1 MPRAAKTIREHLL
14 HGTVPQ
20 GKPEKPSAFQGGRPK
35 FPAHLSAVA
44 RREAKRIAKI
54 LLERGTCTPGD
65 FAAIAL
71 YAELY
76 ARWVSLKEN
85 IGDEWEVDTVVLDS
99 NGVARTV
106 RRVNPLLKILAAT
119 EARMQSTF
127 KSLAITP
134 LDREKAK
141 QTSPNQKEEIVPGSM
156 ADLMPELLVIEGKKK

>member
-1 MPRAAKTIREHLL
+1 MGRPAKTIRQHLL

-35 FPAHLSAVA
+35 FPSHLSPVA

-54 LLERGTCTPGD
+54 LLERGTCTEGD

-76 ARWVSLKEN
+76 ARWVSLKEQ
-85 IGDEWEVDTVVLDS
+85 IGDKWEIVQTVLDS
-99 NGVARTV
+99 NGVAHKVTRI
-106 RRVNPLLKILAAT
+106 NPLLKILAVT
-119 EARMQSTF
+119 ESRMQSTF

-141 QTSPNQKEEIVPGSM
+141 QTAVNQKEEIVPGSM
-156 ADLMPELLVIEGKKK
+156 ADLCPELLVMKKKE